1 MAELS
6 LSAFSDHLADVIA
19 AAAPSVVQVYGRR
32 RPASGVVYG
41 ADLVLTS
48 ARALGQEDGV
58 KVRPADGRMLDAELG
73 GWDPATNL
81 VVLRVPGLAGTVAT
95 PVERETRVG
104 HLAIAIGRSWSNALT
119 ATTGIVSVIGGPL
132 PTGRGRSIDR
142 VIRTTAPMHSGFA
155 GGAVV
160 DATGRLMGIGTAAEI
175 RGLGVVIPA
184 DIAWNVAARL
194 AEHGTLERGYLGVAG
209 QAATLSERQHE
220 SNGRRQGLLIV
231 EVSSGSPAAAAGILV
246 GDVLTAFDGEPI
258 ESPVDLL
265 TLLEGDRVGRTVAI
279 HLLRGGT
286 PTELNVTV
294 GTRDASR

>member
-194 AEHGTLERGYLGVAG
+194 A
-209 QAATLSERQHE
+209 
-220 SNGRRQGLLIV
+220 
-231 EVSSGSPAAAAGILV
+231 SS
-246 GDVLTAFDGEPI
+246 
-258 ESPVDLL
+258 
-265 TLLEGDRVGRTVAI
+265 
-279 HLLRGGT
+279 
-286 PTELNVTV
+286 
-294 GTRDASR
+294 